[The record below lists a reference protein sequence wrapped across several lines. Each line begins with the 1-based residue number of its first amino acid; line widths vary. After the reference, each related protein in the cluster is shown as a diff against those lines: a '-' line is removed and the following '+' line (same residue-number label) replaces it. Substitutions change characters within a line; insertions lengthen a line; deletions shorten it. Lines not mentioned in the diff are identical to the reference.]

1 MSFRLL
7 PNSPRNFTEFGSFL
21 DGHDMEVFMYLAY
34 LDQANALFLYFVV
47 RIRRRR
53 KKFTF
58 AISSADEFLVS
69 FMSRQTGIHTD
80 TRTDTAKII
89 DASLARMV

>member
-1 MSFRLL
+1 M
-7 PNSPRNFTEFGSFL
+7 
-21 DGHDMEVFMYLAY
+21 
-34 LDQANALFLYFVV
+34 LFLYFVV

-69 FMSRQTGIHTD
+69 ERERVRYMSSCVRLSVVCRRYVTFVHPTQAIEIFGNVSTPFNTLVI
-80 TRTDTAKII
+80 
-89 DASLARMV
+89 

>member
-1 MSFRLL
+1 
-7 PNSPRNFTEFGSFL
+7 
-21 DGHDMEVFMYLAY
+21 MYL
-34 LDQANALFLYFVV
+34 DKDNALFLYFVV

-69 FMSRQTGIHTD
+69 CSQSQRGKIFTKIRSVVYKVANRQQTYIQ
-80 TRTDTAKII
+80 TRNR
-89 DASLARMV
+89 S